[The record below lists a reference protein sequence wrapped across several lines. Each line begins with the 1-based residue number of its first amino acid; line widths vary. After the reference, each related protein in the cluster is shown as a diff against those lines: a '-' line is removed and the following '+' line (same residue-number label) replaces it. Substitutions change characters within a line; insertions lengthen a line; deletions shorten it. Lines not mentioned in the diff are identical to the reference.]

1 MLGHTLD
8 TMYCG
13 VVELGVR
20 NQASFGRTRGRSSDA
35 TLVNRQGI
43 RPALFY
49 GMFTVLLAGNA
60 LLGTAVLLSPD
71 IAKLL
76 DGSTEQIVEAYEDRI
91 AQLRVEVDRLQSRS
105 YAQSGDIN
113 LQLQELAQQ
122 QEVLIEQHQLVKV
135 LVNKA
140 DELGITAAALPE
152 SPAHDLAATNA
163 MTGNPDID
171 ATVSAVSQMMDETQF
186 AMTSIAET
194 AVARTNS
201 IVAELSDL
209 GIQVALPE
217 PGDAMGGPLLPA
229 IGETDTS
236 PMINDANEV
245 MAALLRYKAAR
256 ETSDGAPVHMPI
268 SGSFRQSSGF
278 GNRSD
283 PFSGSRAFHSGLD
296 FAAPTG
302 TTVLSAGRGVVSFV
316 GTKSGYGKV
325 VEVTH
330 ANGLVTRYGHL
341 SGFLSK
347 KGQAVNTG
355 TPIAKVGSTGRSTGP
370 HLHFEVRKADSA
382 VNPKAF
388 LEAGKRLI
396 ELRS

>member
-1 MLGHTLD
+1 
-8 TMYCG
+8 
-13 VVELGVR
+13 
-20 NQASFGRTRGRSSDA
+20 
-35 TLVNRQGI
+35 
-43 RPALFY
+43 
-49 GMFTVLLAGNA
+49 
-60 LLGTAVLLSPD
+60 
-71 IAKLL
+71 
-76 DGSTEQIVEAYEDRI
+76 
-91 AQLRVEVDRLQSRS
+91 
-105 YAQSGDIN
+105 
-113 LQLQELAQQ
+113 
-122 QEVLIEQHQLVKV
+122 
-135 LVNKA
+135 
-140 DELGITAAALPE
+140 
-152 SPAHDLAATNA
+152 
-163 MTGNPDID
+163 
-171 ATVSAVSQMMDETQF
+171 
-186 AMTSIAET
+186 
-194 AVARTNS
+194 
-201 IVAELSDL
+201 
-209 GIQVALPE
+209 
-217 PGDAMGGPLLPA
+217 MGGPLLPA

-388 LEAGKRLI
+388 LEAGKRLV